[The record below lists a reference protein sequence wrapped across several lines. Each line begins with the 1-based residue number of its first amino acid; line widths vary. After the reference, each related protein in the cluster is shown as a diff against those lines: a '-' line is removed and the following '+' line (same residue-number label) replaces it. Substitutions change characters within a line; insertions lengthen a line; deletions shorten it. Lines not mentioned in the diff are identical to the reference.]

1 MKRSILQ
8 EQSVQIQEMGALRES
23 LRSQNARVDQLEQEL
38 SATQRAQEEFNREFG
53 KRSLSSSSSSSSSLF
68 TSNEEKW
75 REKLSKLM
83 QHKIDALH
91 EIENLKSENET
102 LKSTLKSCQTVCTA
116 LCKSFFSCCSCLFLP
131 VCFFI
136 QIRCDSQNFT
146 NPLLKVYAAFI
157 YACN

>member
-23 LRSQNARVDQLEQEL
+23 LRSQSARVDQLEQEL

-53 KRSLSSSSSSSSSLF
+53 KRSLSSSASSSSSLF

-102 LKSTLKSCQTVCTA
+102 LKSTLKSCQTVCSA
-116 LCKSFFSCCSCLFLP
+116 LCKSLSFLAVP
-131 VCFFI
+131 VCFFLSVSLF
-136 QIRCDSQNFT
+136 R
-146 NPLLKVYAAFI
+146 
-157 YACN
+157 